1 MSRFFRAGMSVVVV
15 ACALLL
21 VPISALA
28 RYPDDNGHHYGQ
40 LSNPGHHFGQ
50 LKHHQAP
57 PPAPAPNPA
66 PRPGPKPHPV
76 TGGSTAND
84 SGGTASSVGHSTDE
98 TSGVP
103 DLPVTLPLQN
113 VGAGQIDFG
122 YPPDGNKLDWL
133 LLVILPA
140 LLAIWLLIAARG
152 ALAAARRRTR
162 KAPA

>member
-1 MSRFFRAGMSVVVV
+1 MSRFFRAGMSVVAV

-66 PRPGPKPHPV
+66 PKPHPV

-103 DLPVTLPLQN
+103 DLPVTLPLQS

-122 YPPDGNKLDWL
+122 YSPDGDKLDWL

-140 LLAIWLLIAARG
+140 LLASWLLIAARG
-152 ALAAARRRTR
+152 ALSAARRRTG